1 MRSTPSINRDSGTG
15 VVAQSCAEEALVR
28 SVVSLTLNRLTETT
42 EKPRY
47 VYMYSSMGFHF
58 FNSILLLHD
67 VIKLPLFL
75 RRRVVLGVMEVARKY
90 ISCFV
95 PENASTTFSS
105 SSLQQLVLIYNIS
118 VSSPTPEG

>member
-1 MRSTPSINRDSGTG
+1 
-15 VVAQSCAEEALVR
+15 
-28 SVVSLTLNRLTETT
+28 
-42 EKPRY
+42 
-47 VYMYSSMGFHF
+47 
-58 FNSILLLHD
+58 
-67 VIKLPLFL
+67 
-75 RRRVVLGVMEVARKY
+75 VARKY